1 MSAVSTRR
9 AEPADLP
16 AIDALFR
23 QSFTDTFG
31 HLYAPEDLDAF
42 LNTFT
47 PEGWQAEYDDPAS
60 AFLVAEA
67 GGAIVGY
74 IKIGALK
81 LPAATDRPAMELR
94 QIYFDRSWLG
104 RGLAR
109 PMLDWAIDE
118 ARRRGAEE
126 MYLSVFT
133 ENDRARA
140 LYRRY
145 GFTEVGPYR
154 FMVGNHADEDII
166 LKLDL

>member
-1 MSAVSTRR
+1 MRR
-9 AEPADLP
+9 ARAADLP

-23 QSFTDTFG
+23 QSFFDTFG
-31 HLYAPEDLDAF
+31 HLYAPADLSAF
-42 LNTFT
+42 LGKFT
-47 PEGWQAEYDDPAS
+47 PEAWAAEFDDPGH

-67 GGAIVGY
+67 DGDVIGY
-74 IKIGALK
+74 IKIGGLS
-81 LPAATDRPAMELR
+81 LPVETDRPAIELR
-94 QIYFDRSWLG
+94 QVYFSRAWLG

-118 ARRRGAEE
+118 ARQRGAEE

-166 LKLDL
+166 MKLAL